1 MSQLKLCISPVL
13 QAHTCSPT
21 NCLNNTLSQPTN
33 QMKILFAAV
42 KMANL
47 KKSGKCLART
57 LGCVAWKRYILLST
71 FLEQTQ
77 ILLLTRPTS
86 AGIAPQYELA
96 PTLLIA
102 FRYNHAFEE
111 HVNLCSK
118 RHHTSAKQQDYYCCL
133 PIMYV
138 NFIYRKR
145 KKVKL
150 SRNRPWRPTGLW
162 DVKDPTLSRQS
173 AHS

>member
-1 MSQLKLCISPVL
+1 MSQLKLCISFAL

-21 NCLNNTLSQPTN
+21 NCLNNILSQPTN
-33 QMKILFAAV
+33 QAKILLVAV

-71 FLEQTQ
+71 FLEQSQ

-96 PTLLIA
+96 LTLLIA
-102 FRYNHAFEE
+102 FRYNHTFEK
-111 HVNLCSK
+111 NASLGSK
-118 RHHTSAKQQDYYCCL
+118 RHDTSAKQQHYYCCL

-138 NFIYRKR
+138 NVIYRKS

-150 SRNRPWRPTGLW
+150 CP
-162 DVKDPTLSRQS
+162 
-173 AHS
+173 